1 MGLFICMFLFALINL
16 GVGFT
21 LAVALGLGPTKFSNV
36 WCGSFESRAGEDAT
50 VLSDG
55 AGEVPSLPLS
65 ETRLEETLAHELASQ
80 TEATPLCDPCDENAA
95 GSTAPP
101 AGETWQLNEK
111 YPETLILKL
120 NIALMKRGARGS
132 EIDTRLREGNQ
143 VPDAATVRA
152 CIDELKAEGEIYL
165 SEQGEMAL
173 KLRERI
179 EEFGEFKGLAEEIEA
194 SNLEEAAQVETTLSN
209 LGHMDLST
217 DPEAARLRV
226 LTEIG
231 RLRVTRHKL
240 RDRQEMAFLRISRH
254 HNRLNEIAKPLLYDP
269 LTELRSRIGL
279 ETQLWEWW
287 QEGRHQSARWPR
299 RSSTWTNS
307 ATSTRATARR

>member
-1 MGLFICMFLFALINL
+1 
-16 GVGFT
+16 
-21 LAVALGLGPTKFSNV
+21 
-36 WCGSFESRAGEDAT
+36 
-50 VLSDG
+50 
-55 AGEVPSLPLS
+55 
-65 ETRLEETLAHELASQ
+65 
-80 TEATPLCDPCDENAA
+80 
-95 GSTAPP
+95 
-101 AGETWQLNEK
+101 
-111 YPETLILKL
+111 
-120 NIALMKRGARGS
+120 
-132 EIDTRLREGNQ
+132 
-143 VPDAATVRA
+143 
-152 CIDELKAEGEIYL
+152 
-165 SEQGEMAL
+165 MAL

-287 QEGRHQSARWPR
+287 QEGRHQSREMAAALFDLDQFGHINESYGAAVGDCISLPTRPNAPR
-299 RSSTWTNS
+299 NDRPG
-307 ATSTRATARR
+307 